1 MLFTHIHSP
10 VVCSAVFLNNRP
22 RHNEVILLHKTAR
35 SSGCLPRHLA
45 DFQMRPRAIGMN

>member
-22 RHNEVILLHKTAR
+22 RHNEAILLHKMAR
-35 SSGCLPRHLA
+35 SSGQKTLITTSPSGFSDA
-45 DFQMRPRAIGMN
+45 SASY